1 MILKSDDVEGSAE
14 QYAEFS
20 DNTMSPERFNNPL
33 HTWSDHYHDYFL
45 NLHCNEAIHNLDL
58 LMDSG
63 CTTDIECQALV
74 DSTSLPSNEHIEL
87 FISFLPVC
95 PSL

>member
-1 MILKSDDVEGSAE
+1 MIIKSDDAVGSAE
-14 QYAEFS
+14 EYAEFS
-20 DNTMSPERFNNPL
+20 DDTMDPERFNNPL
-33 HTWSDHYHDYFL
+33 HTWSDYYHDYFL

-87 FISFLPVC
+87 FISYLPIC